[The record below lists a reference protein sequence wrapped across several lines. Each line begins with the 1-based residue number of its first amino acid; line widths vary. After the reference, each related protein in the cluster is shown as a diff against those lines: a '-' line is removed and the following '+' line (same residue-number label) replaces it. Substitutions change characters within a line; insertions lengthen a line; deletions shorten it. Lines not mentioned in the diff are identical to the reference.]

1 MENKRKEEEDRPRRW
16 RRPSRTQA
24 FWIFLIL
31 VLIFAGK
38 FFDSTPSDAPNIS
51 YRQYR
56 EFLEEGKVV
65 EAVIVGESEF
75 HGILNDGGTFVV
87 NLGPIDGSTKR
98 EWQQDF
104 NLDFKFKDEPFK
116 WSNVIF
122 SVLPWVLFLGFWV
135 FMLRQMQGGS
145 RGLFSFGKSR
155 AKILTGET
163 QETTFDDVAGADEAK
178 EELSEIIDFLKDP
191 ERFQR
196 LGGRIPK
203 GVLMVGPPGTGK
215 THLARAISGE
225 AGVPF
230 FSISGSDFVEMF
242 VGVGASRVRDL
253 FEQGKNSAPCI
264 IFVDEIDAV
273 GRQRG
278 AGIGGGHD
286 EREQTLNQ
294 LLVEMDGFQSNDG
307 VILIA
312 ATNRPDV
319 LDPALLRPGRF
330 DRRVVVDLPD
340 VRGREEILKIHVRKV
355 PLTEKVDLKRV
366 AQATPGLSGADL
378 ANLINEAALFASR
391 KGRDSVDRSDI
402 EQANDKVMMGAERR
416 SLLLTDEDKT
426 LAAYHEAGHALVAK
440 SVPESQK
447 IGKATIIPRG
457 QAMGVVSFLPDER
470 RSMTETRLKSHLATA
485 LGGCC
490 AERIIFSER
499 STGAQSDYK
508 QVASLARS
516 MVCDWGMNQEL
527 GPIALSN
534 REEEVFLGKGFAQ
547 AGNLS
552 EETTQIIDREIRRLV
567 QEAETSAT
575 GILRNRIE
583 DLHTIAKALLKFE
596 VLDDTELDM
605 LLDGGVLDIDGKKMS
620 GENLSNSN
628 SLDET
633 EKL

>member
-1 MENKRKEEEDRPRRW
+1 MEDRKKEEEDRPRRW

-24 FWIFLIL
+24 FWVFLIL

-56 EFLEEGKVV
+56 GYLEEGKVI
-65 EAVIVGESEF
+65 EAVIIGESEF
-75 HGILNDGGTFVV
+75 HGVLNNGETFVV
-87 NLGPIDGSTKR
+87 NLGPVDATTKR

-122 SVLPWVLFLGFWV
+122 SVLPWALFLAFWV

-155 AKILTGET
+155 AKLLTAET
-163 QETTFDDVAGADEAK
+163 QTTTFHDVAGVDEAK
-178 EELSEIIDFLKDP
+178 EELREIIDFLKDP
-191 ERFQR
+191 TQFQR

-253 FEQGKNSAPCI
+253 FEQGKTSAPCI

-278 AGIGGGHD
+278 TGIGGGHD

-340 VRGREEILKIHVRKV
+340 LRGREGILKIHVREIS
-355 PLTEKVDLKRV
+355 LAEDVDLKLL
-366 AQATPGLSGADL
+366 AQATPGLSGAEL
-378 ANLINEAALFASR
+378 ANLVNEAALFASR
-391 KGRDSVDRSDI
+391 KGGDFVQKSDI
-402 EQANDKVMMGAERR
+402 EEASDKIMMGVERR
-416 SLLLTDEDKT
+416 SMLLSDEEKM
-426 LAAYHEAGHALVAK
+426 LSAYHEAGHVLVAK

-457 QAMGVVSFLPDER
+457 QAMGIVSFLPDER
-470 RSMTETRLKSHLATA
+470 RSMTETRLKSHIATA

-490 AERIIFSER
+490 AEQIVFSER

-516 MVCDWGMNQEL
+516 MVCEWGMNDEL

-534 REEEVFLGKGFAQ
+534 KDDEVFLGKGFAQ
-547 AGNLS
+547 TGNLS
-552 EETTQIIDREIRRLV
+552 EETIRMIDREIRGLV
-567 QEAETSAT
+567 QDAEASAMK
-575 GILRNRIE
+575 ILNSRIE
-583 DLHTIAKALLKFE
+583 DLHIIAKALLKFE
-596 VLDDTELDM
+596 VLDDNDLDI
-605 LLDGGVLDIDGKKMS
+605 LLDGGVLDS
-620 GENLSNSN
+620 
-628 SLDET
+628 DE
-633 EKL
+633 KND

>member
-1 MENKRKEEEDRPRRW
+1 MEDRRKEEEDRPRRW

-38 FFDSTPSDAPNIS
+38 FFDSTPSDAPTIS
-51 YRQYR
+51 YREYR
-56 EFLEEGKVV
+56 DFLEEGKVI
-65 EAVIVGESEF
+65 EAVIIGESEF
-75 HGILNDGGTFVV
+75 HGVLNDGGTFVV
-87 NLGPIDGSTKR
+87 NLGPIDESTKR

-104 NLDFKFKDEPFK
+104 ILDFKFKDEPFK

-122 SVLPWVLFLGFWV
+122 SVLPWILFLGFWV

-163 QETTFDDVAGADEAK
+163 QETTFNDVAGVDDAK

-191 ERFQR
+191 QRFQR

-264 IFVDEIDAV
+264 IFIDEIDAV

-340 VRGREEILKIHVRKV
+340 VRGREGILKIHARNV
-355 PLTEKVDLKRV
+355 PLAEEVDLNRI

-391 KGRDSVDRSDI
+391 KGRNSVDRSDI
-402 EQANDKVMMGAERR
+402 EEANDKVMMGAERR
-416 SLLLTDEDKT
+416 SILLTDEDKM
-426 LAAYHEAGHALVAK
+426 LSAYHEAGHALVAK

-457 QAMGVVSFLPDER
+457 RAMGLVSFLPDER
-470 RSMTETRLKSHLATA
+470 RSMTETRLKAHLATA

-534 REEEVFLGKGFAQ
+534 RDEEVFLGKGFAQ

-552 EETTQIIDREIRRLV
+552 EETTQIVDREIRRLV
-567 QEAETSAT
+567 QEAEAT
-575 GILRNRIE
+575 ATEILRNRIG
-583 DLHTIAKALLKFE
+583 DLHTIAKALLKYE
-596 VLDDTELDM
+596 VLDDTELDT
-605 LLDGGVLDIDGKKMS
+605 LLDRGVLEIDGNKKN
-620 GENLSNSN
+620 GKNLSNSN

-633 EKL
+633 GK

>member
-1 MENKRKEEEDRPRRW
+1 MEDRKKEEEDRPRRW

-24 FWIFLIL
+24 FWVFLIL

-51 YRQYR
+51 YREYR
-56 EFLEEGKVV
+56 DYLEEGKVV
-65 EAVIVGESEF
+65 EAVIIGESEF
-75 HGILNDGGTFVV
+75 HGVLNNGETFVV
-87 NLGPIDGSTKR
+87 NLGPVDATTKR
-98 EWQQDF
+98 EWQKEF

-122 SVLPWVLFLGFWV
+122 NVLPWVLFLAFWV

-155 AKILTGET
+155 AKMLTAET
-163 QETTFDDVAGADEAK
+163 QTTTFHDVAGVDEAK
-178 EELSEIIDFLKDP
+178 EELSEIIHFLKDP
-191 ERFQR
+191 LQFQR

-253 FEQGKNSAPCI
+253 FEQGKTSAPCI

-278 AGIGGGHD
+278 TGIGGGHD

-340 VRGREEILKIHVRKV
+340 IRGREGILKIHAREIS
-355 PLTEKVDLKRV
+355 LAEDVDLKLV
-366 AQATPGLSGADL
+366 AQATPGLSGAEL
-378 ANLINEAALFASR
+378 ANLVNEAALFASR
-391 KGRDSVDRSDI
+391 KGGDFVQISDI
-402 EQANDKVMMGAERR
+402 DEASDKIMMGVERR
-416 SLLLTDEDKT
+416 SMLLSDEDKT
-426 LAAYHEAGHALVAK
+426 LSAYHEAGHVLVAK
-440 SVPESQK
+440 NVPESQK

-457 QAMGVVSFLPDER
+457 QAMGIVSFLPDER
-470 RSMTETRLKSHLATA
+470 RSMTETRLKSHIAVA

-490 AERIIFSER
+490 AERIVFSER

-516 MVCDWGMNQEL
+516 MVCEWGMNEEL

-534 REEEVFLGKGFAQ
+534 EDDEVFLGKGFAQ
-547 AGNLS
+547 TGNLS
-552 EETTQIIDREIRRLV
+552 EETIRMIDREIRGLV
-567 QEAETSAT
+567 QEAEASAT
-575 GILRNRIE
+575 EILNSRIE

-596 VLDDTELDM
+596 VLDDDDIDI
-605 LLDGGVLDIDGKKMS
+605 LLDGGVLDS
-620 GENLSNSN
+620 
-628 SLDET
+628 DE
-633 EKL
+633 KND

>member
-1 MENKRKEEEDRPRRW
+1 MEDRRKEEEDRPRRW

-38 FFDSTPSDAPNIS
+38 FFDSTPSDAPTIS
-51 YRQYR
+51 YREYR
-56 EFLEEGKVV
+56 NFLEEGKVV
-65 EAVIVGESEF
+65 EAVIIGESEF

-87 NLGPIDGSTKR
+87 NLGPIDEETKR

-104 NLDFKFKDEPFK
+104 ILDFKFKDEPFK

-122 SVLPWVLFLGFWV
+122 SVLPWILFLGFWV

-163 QETTFDDVAGADEAK
+163 QETTFNDVAGVDEAK

-191 ERFQR
+191 QRFQR

-203 GVLMVGPPGTGK
+203 GVLMIGPPGTGK

-264 IFVDEIDAV
+264 IFIDEIDAV

-340 VRGREEILKIHVRKV
+340 VRGREGILKIHARKV
-355 PLTEKVDLKRV
+355 PLAEEVDLNRV

-391 KGRDSVDRSDI
+391 KGRNSVDRSDI
-402 EQANDKVMMGAERR
+402 EEANDKVMMGAERR
-416 SLLLTDEDKT
+416 SILLTDEDKM
-426 LAAYHEAGHALVAK
+426 LSAYHEAGHALVAK

-457 QAMGVVSFLPDER
+457 RAVGLVSFLPDER
-470 RSMTETRLKSHLATA
+470 RSMTETRLKAHLATA

-534 REEEVFLGKGFAQ
+534 RDEEVFLGRGFAQ
-547 AGNLS
+547 AGSLS
-552 EETTQIIDREIRRLV
+552 EETTQIVDREIRSLV
-567 QEAETSAT
+567 QEAEASASE
-575 GILRNRIE
+575 ILRNRID
-583 DLHTIAKALLKFE
+583 DLHTIAKALLKYE
-596 VLDDTELDM
+596 VLDDTELDT
-605 LLDGGVLDIDGKKMS
+605 LLDGGMLGIEGNKKS
-620 GENLSNSN
+620 EKNVSNSN
-628 SLDET
+628 FLDET
-633 EKL
+633 GN

>member
-1 MENKRKEEEDRPRRW
+1 MEDRKKEEEDRPRRW

-24 FWIFLIL
+24 FWVFLIL

-56 EFLEEGKVV
+56 GYLEEGKVL
-65 EAVIVGESEF
+65 EAVIIGESEF
-75 HGILNDGGTFVV
+75 HGVLNNGETFVV
-87 NLGPIDGSTKR
+87 NLGPVDATTKR

-122 SVLPWVLFLGFWV
+122 SVLPWALFLAFWV

-155 AKILTGET
+155 AKLLTAET
-163 QETTFDDVAGADEAK
+163 QTTTFHDVAGVDEAK
-178 EELSEIIDFLKDP
+178 EELREIIDFLKDP
-191 ERFQR
+191 TQFQR

-253 FEQGKNSAPCI
+253 FEQGKTSAPCI

-278 AGIGGGHD
+278 TGIGGGHD

-340 VRGREEILKIHVRKV
+340 LRGREGILKIHVREIS
-355 PLTEKVDLKRV
+355 LAEDVDLKLL
-366 AQATPGLSGADL
+366 AQATPGLSGAEL
-378 ANLINEAALFASR
+378 ANLVNEAALFASR
-391 KGRDSVDRSDI
+391 KGGDFVQKSDI
-402 EQANDKVMMGAERR
+402 EEASDKIMMGVERR
-416 SLLLTDEDKT
+416 SMLLSDEEKM
-426 LAAYHEAGHALVAK
+426 LSAYHEAGHVLVAK
-440 SVPESQK
+440 SIPESQK

-457 QAMGVVSFLPDER
+457 QAMGIVSFLPDER
-470 RSMTETRLKSHLATA
+470 RSMTETRLKSHIATA

-490 AERIIFSER
+490 AEQIVFSER

-516 MVCDWGMNQEL
+516 MVCEWGMNDEL

-534 REEEVFLGKGFAQ
+534 KDDEVFLGKGFAQ
-547 AGNLS
+547 TGNLS
-552 EETTQIIDREIRRLV
+552 EETIRMIDREIRRLV
-567 QEAETSAT
+567 QDAEASAMK
-575 GILRNRIE
+575 ILNSRIE
-583 DLHTIAKALLKFE
+583 DLHIIAKALLKFE
-596 VLDDTELDM
+596 VLDDNDLDI
-605 LLDGGVLDIDGKKMS
+605 LLDGGVLDS
-620 GENLSNSN
+620 
-628 SLDET
+628 DE
-633 EKL
+633 KND

>member
-1 MENKRKEEEDRPRRW
+1 MEDRRKEEEDRPRRW

-38 FFDSTPSDAPNIS
+38 FFDSTPSDAPTIS
-51 YRQYR
+51 YREYR
-56 EFLEEGKVV
+56 NFLEEGKVV
-65 EAVIVGESEF
+65 EAVIIGESEF

-87 NLGPIDGSTKR
+87 NLGPIDEETKR

-104 NLDFKFKDEPFK
+104 VLDFKFKDEPFK

-122 SVLPWVLFLGFWV
+122 SVLPWILFLGFWV

-163 QETTFDDVAGADEAK
+163 QETTFNDVAGVDEAK

-191 ERFQR
+191 QRFQR

-203 GVLMVGPPGTGK
+203 GVLMIGPPGTGK

-264 IFVDEIDAV
+264 IFIDEIDAV

-340 VRGREEILKIHVRKV
+340 VRGREGILKIHARKV
-355 PLTEKVDLKRV
+355 PLAEEVDLNRV

-391 KGRDSVDRSDI
+391 KGRNSVDRSDI
-402 EQANDKVMMGAERR
+402 EEANDKVMMGAERR
-416 SLLLTDEDKT
+416 SILLTDEDKM
-426 LAAYHEAGHALVAK
+426 LSAYHEAGHALVAK

-457 QAMGVVSFLPDER
+457 RAVGLVSFLPDER
-470 RSMTETRLKSHLATA
+470 RSMTETRLKAHLATA

-490 AERIIFSER
+490 AERIIFAER

-534 REEEVFLGKGFAQ
+534 RDEEVFLGKGFAQ
-547 AGNLS
+547 AGSLS
-552 EETTQIIDREIRRLV
+552 EETTQIVDREIRSLV
-567 QEAETSAT
+567 QEAEASASE
-575 GILRNRIE
+575 ILRNRID
-583 DLHTIAKALLKFE
+583 DLHTIAKALLKYE
-596 VLDDTELDM
+596 VLDDTELDT
-605 LLDGGVLDIDGKKMS
+605 LLDGGMLDIEGNKKS
-620 GENLSNSN
+620 GENVSNPN

-633 EKL
+633 GN